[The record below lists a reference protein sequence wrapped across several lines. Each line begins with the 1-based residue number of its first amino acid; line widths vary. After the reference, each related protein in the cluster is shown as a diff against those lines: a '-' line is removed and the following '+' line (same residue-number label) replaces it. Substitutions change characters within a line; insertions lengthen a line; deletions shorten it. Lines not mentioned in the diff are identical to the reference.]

1 MEDTE
6 SKRPMDD
13 PDEQAHFKQ
22 VVSAFF
28 NYTVNTHFKTVL
40 LQVDSIRDVARMDR
54 DFSKIDKKYMKYLPQ
69 DYHRKRVERYKK
81 AIIANQQVLNQ
92 IVREHQGLF
101 DTEKLPNGMLALK
114 PMQIRPT
121 DIIKMRSTI
130 KSFLREW
137 SS

>member
-1 MEDTE
+1 
-6 SKRPMDD
+6 
-13 PDEQAHFKQ
+13 
-22 VVSAFF
+22 
-28 NYTVNTHFKTVL
+28 
-40 LQVDSIRDVARMDR
+40 MDR

-114 PMQIRPT
+114 PMHIRPT